1 MELKYIMGLHGLKN
15 KPCSNCTFMELK
27 YEIIKFSVFLGPFKL
42 YLYGIEMKDIR
53 ATIESP
59 DSSNCTFMELK

>member
-1 MELKYIMGLHGLKN
+1 M
-15 KPCSNCTFMELK
+15 
-27 YEIIKFSVFLGPFKL
+27 

-59 DSSNCTFMELK
+59 DSSNCTFMELKYKRFLEEDLAIKSLM